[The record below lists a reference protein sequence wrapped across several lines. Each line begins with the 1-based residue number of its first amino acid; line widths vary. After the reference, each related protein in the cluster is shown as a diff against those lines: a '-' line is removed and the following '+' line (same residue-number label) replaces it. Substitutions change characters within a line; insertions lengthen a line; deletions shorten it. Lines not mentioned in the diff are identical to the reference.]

1 MSRGARRA
9 GAGLL
14 AGLALAA
21 HAQEFKF
28 DAAEFERRPFELGG
42 YVEAK
47 GESFKVRQDSVLGRL
62 TAPELAARERLDRAT
77 GTLELAGKLAQDAL
91 SFDWRARGT
100 ASADAIE
107 TDSRGRVFEADFGY
121 RVSDGVSLNAGKRVV
136 RWGKGYAWNP
146 VGFVERPK
154 DPNDPQLSREGF
166 VMATGEFVATGV
178 GPFAALGLTAVALPA
193 SEDVNSAFGQGSHV
207 NPAVKLYGL
216 VADTD
221 IDLMWLGKGSRPG
234 RVGFDFSR
242 NLGANLE
249 IHGEWARIFDFQQR
263 VVDAAGA
270 VATQSFDATSW
281 LLGLR
286 YLTEREVTWIVE
298 YYRNG
303 TGYSDSEL
311 ESFFR
316 FADTALATAPPATFT
331 PLVQRAASLA
341 QSGYGQPNPGRD
353 YLYVRTSAKE
363 PGDILYLTPA
373 VTAIV
378 NLQDGSYSLTP
389 EVVYTGFTN
398 WELRG
403 RIVLLHGA
411 RYSDFGERPNERR
424 LEFYARLYF

>member
-1 MSRGARRA
+1 MSAGVRRA

-14 AGLALAA
+14 AGIALAA

-28 DAAEFERRPFELGG
+28 DASEFDRQPFELGG

-47 GESFKVRQDSVLGRL
+47 GEAFKVRQDSVFGRL
-62 TAPELAARERLDRAT
+62 TAPALTAREHLERAT
-77 GTLELAGKLAQDAL
+77 GTLELVGKMRQDAL
-91 SFDWRARGT
+91 TFDWRARGA
-100 ASADAIE
+100 ASADAIATE
-107 TDSRGRVFEADFGY
+107 TATRVFEADFAY

-166 VMATGEFVATGV
+166 VMATGDFVKTGV
-178 GPFAALGLTAVALPA
+178 GPFAALGLTGVVLPT
-193 SEDVNSAFGQGSHV
+193 SEDVNSSFGQGPHV

-234 RVGFDFSR
+234 RIGFDFSR
-242 NLGANLE
+242 NLAGNLE
-249 IHGEWARIFDFQQR
+249 VHGEWARISDFQQR
-263 VVDAAGA
+263 VVDATG
-270 VATQSFDATSW
+270 VISTRRFDATSW

-303 TGYSDSEL
+303 TGYSDGEL
-311 ESFFR
+311 ESFLR
-316 FADTALATAPPATFT
+316 FADTALATAPPGTFS
-331 PLVQRAASLA
+331 PLVDRAASLA
-341 QSGYGQPNPGRD
+341 LTGYAAPNPGRD
-353 YLYVRTSAKE
+353 YLYVRASAKE

-403 RIVLLHGA
+403 RIVFLHGA
-411 RYSDFGERPNERR
+411 RYTEFGERPNDRR
-424 LEFYARLYF
+424 VELYARLYF